1 MLDPLPDK
9 VSKTTAGGGDNSR
22 ATTVKGVETKIGE
35 KINMKEQQAKIKE

>member
-1 MLDPLPDK
+1 LDPLPDK
-9 VSKTTAGGGDNSR
+9 VSKTTAGGDSSR